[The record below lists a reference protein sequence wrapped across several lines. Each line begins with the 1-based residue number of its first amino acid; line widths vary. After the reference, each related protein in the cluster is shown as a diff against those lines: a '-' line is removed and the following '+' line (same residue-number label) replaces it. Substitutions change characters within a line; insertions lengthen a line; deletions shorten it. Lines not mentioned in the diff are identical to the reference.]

1 MGTAAA
7 DRHPVVRRRPSARRG
22 AVGALV
28 RRAFA
33 DGRIRTICFAYL
45 FAALAYIQP
54 AGYRTTYPTVSDR
67 LAFAHSF
74 GDNKAVRLFYGVPRD
89 LLTVGGYT
97 AWRVGGTLAIFAA
110 VWGLLAAVR
119 ALRAE
124 EDSGR
129 RELVLAGIVGRRT
142 AYITAL
148 TAVALGIALLWV
160 ACFAALVLARLP
172 AGPSAYLALAVCS
185 VIPVFVGVGAL
196 ASQLAPTR
204 RLATELSAAVLGL
217 SFVVRVVAD
226 TSGGL
231 GGLRW
236 ASPLGWVEELRPFTG
251 ARPAVLLLPAAVS
264 AGLLVISGWLA
275 VRRDVGDAV
284 LRAHD
289 TAKPRFTLLSS
300 PSALAL
306 RAERV
311 SLMIWAV
318 SLSAFALIIGVIA
331 ASVSSAG
338 ISKSLE
344 RELAKLGSGSILTPR
359 GYIGFTSIFFVL
371 TLSLFA
377 CAQIGAAR
385 HEEAEQQLETQLALP
400 VSRTRWLVGRCGLAL
415 AGLVLLSVCVGV
427 CGWIGTASQGVGLSL
442 SRMLLF
448 GVNALPTAVLFL
460 GFAALAYGLLPR
472 ASSGIAYGL
481 VVLAFVW
488 ELFGAL
494 LGAPRWLV
502 DMTPFEHVGLVP
514 ATAFRPVSA
523 VVMLVLGVLAGSAGV
538 VAFRRRDILGA

>member
-7 DRHPVVRRRPSARRG
+7 DRHPLVRRRPAAERG
-22 AVGALV
+22 PVGALV

-33 DGRIRTICFAYL
+33 DGRIRTITFAYL

-54 AGYRTTYPTVSDR
+54 ASYRTTYPTLSDR

-129 RELVLAGIVGRRT
+129 RELVLAGIVSRRM
-142 AYITAL
+142 AYVTAL
-148 TAVALGIALLWV
+148 TAVALGIVLLWV

-217 SFVVRVVAD
+217 SFVLRVVAD
-226 TSGGL
+226 TSSGL

-236 ASPLGWVEELRPFTG
+236 LSPLGWVEELRPFTG

-300 PSALAL
+300 PTGLAL
-306 RAERV
+306 RAERL
-311 SLMIWAV
+311 SLMIWTV
-318 SLSAFALIIGVIA
+318 SLGAFALIIGVISE
-331 ASVSSAG
+331 SVSSAG
-338 ISKSLE
+338 ISKNLE

-400 VSRTRWLVGRCGLAL
+400 VGRTRWLVGRCGLAL

-427 CGWIGTASQGVGLSL
+427 FGWIGTASQGVDLSL
-442 SRMLLF
+442 SRMLLS

-460 GFAALAYGLLPR
+460 GLAALAYGLLPR

-481 VVLAFVW
+481 VIVAFVW

-494 LGAPRWLV
+494 LGAPKWLV
-502 DMTPFEHVGLVP
+502 DLTPFEHVGLVP

-523 VVMLVLGVLAGSAGV
+523 VVMLGLGVLAGAAGV

>member
-7 DRHPVVRRRPSARRG
+7 EHRRLARRRPAARRG
-22 AVGALV
+22 PAGALV

-54 AGYRTTYPTVSDR
+54 ASYRTTYPTLSDR
-67 LAFAHSF
+67 LAFARSF

-110 VWGLLAAVR
+110 IWGLLAAVR

-129 RELVLAGIVGRRT
+129 RELVLAGIVSRRM
-142 AYITAL
+142 AYVTAL
-148 TAVALGIALLWV
+148 AAVAVGAALLWV

-204 RLATELSAAVLGL
+204 RLATELSAAVLGI
-217 SFVVRVVAD
+217 SFVLRVVAD
-226 TSGGL
+226 TSSAL
-231 GGLRW
+231 GALRW
-236 ASPLGWVEELRPFTG
+236 VSPLGWVEELRPFTG
-251 ARPAVLLLPAAVS
+251 ARPVVLLAPLAVSAVLLCT
-264 AGLLVISGWLA
+264 SGRIA

-289 TAKPRFTLLSS
+289 TAKPRLALLST
-300 PSALAL
+300 PTGYAL
-306 RAERV
+306 RAERL
-311 SLMIWAV
+311 SLIIWTA
-318 SLSAFALIIGVIA
+318 SLGAFALIIGVISK
-331 ASVSSAG
+331 SVSSAG
-338 ISKSLE
+338 ISKNLQ
-344 RELAKLGSGSILTPR
+344 RELEKLGSGSILTPR

-371 TLSLFA
+371 ALSLFA

-415 AGLVLLSVCVGV
+415 GGLVLLSVCVGV
-427 CGWIGTASQGVGLSL
+427 CGWIGATSQGVGLSL
-442 SRMLLF
+442 SRMLLS
-448 GVNALPTAVLFL
+448 GLNTLPTAVVFL
-460 GFAALAYGLLPR
+460 GLAALAYGLLPR
-472 ASSGIAYGL
+472 ASGPVAYGL
-481 VVLAFVW
+481 VIVAFLW

-494 LGAPRWLV
+494 LGAPGWLV
-502 DMTPFEHVGLVP
+502 DITPFEHVGLVP

-523 VVMLVLGVLAGSAGV
+523 VVMLGIGVLAGAAGV

>member
-1 MGTAAA
+1 MATAAA
-7 DRHPVVRRRPSARRG
+7 DHHPVLRRRPAAQRG
-22 AVGALV
+22 PVSALV
-28 RRAFA
+28 SRAFA
-33 DGRIRTICFAYL
+33 DGRIRTISFAYL

-54 AGYRTTYPTVSDR
+54 AGYRTTYPTPSDR

-196 ASQLAPTR
+196 ASQLAPNR

-217 SFVVRVVAD
+217 SFVLRVVAD
-226 TSGGL
+226 TSSGL

-300 PSALAL
+300 PTGFAL

-318 SLSAFALIIGVIA
+318 SLSAFALIIGVIS
-331 ASVSSAG
+331 ASVSTAG
-338 ISKSLE
+338 VSKNLE

-371 TLSLFA
+371 D
-377 CAQIGAAR
+377 AQ
-385 HEEAEQQLETQLALP
+385 P
-400 VSRTRWLVGRCGLAL
+400 VR
-415 AGLVLLSVCVGV
+415 VCPDRRS
-427 CGWIGTASQGVGLSL
+427 AS
-442 SRMLLF
+442 
-448 GVNALPTAVLFL
+448 
-460 GFAALAYGLLPR
+460 
-472 ASSGIAYGL
+472 
-481 VVLAFVW
+481 
-488 ELFGAL
+488 
-494 LGAPRWLV
+494 
-502 DMTPFEHVGLVP
+502 
-514 ATAFRPVSA
+514 
-523 VVMLVLGVLAGSAGV
+523 
-538 VAFRRRDILGA
+538 

>member
-1 MGTAAA
+1 MGAAA
-7 DRHPVVRRRPSARRG
+7 AERHSALRRRPAARRG
-22 AVGALV
+22 PVGALV
-28 RRAFA
+28 RRGFA
-33 DGRIRTICFAYL
+33 DGRIRTISFAYL

-54 AGYRTTYPTVSDR
+54 ASYRTTYPTLSDR

-74 GDNKAVRLFYGVPRD
+74 GDNKAVRLFYGVPHD

-119 ALRAE
+119 ALRTE

-129 RELVLAGIVGRRT
+129 RELVLAGIVSRRM
-142 AYITAL
+142 AYLTAL
-148 TAVALGIALLWV
+148 AAVALGAALLWV

-204 RLATELSAAVLGL
+204 RLATELSAAVLGI
-217 SFVVRVVAD
+217 SFVLRVVAD
-226 TSGGL
+226 TSNGF

-236 ASPLGWVEELRPFTG
+236 VSPLGWVEELRPFTG

-264 AGLLVISGWLA
+264 VGLLVLSGWLA

-284 LRAHD
+284 LSAHD
-289 TAKPRFTLLSS
+289 AAPPRLRLLSS
-300 PSALAL
+300 PSRFAL
-306 RAERV
+306 RAEALSLVIWTV
-311 SLMIWAV
+311 SV
-318 SLSAFALIIGVIA
+318 SAFALIIGVISR
-331 ASVSSAG
+331 SVSSAG
-338 ISKSLE
+338 ISKNLE

-377 CAQIGAAR
+377 CAQISAAR

-415 AGLVLLSVCVGV
+415 AGLVLLSSCVGV
-427 CGWIGTASQGVGLSL
+427 FGWIGTASEGVEVSL
-442 SRMLLF
+442 SRMLLS

-460 GFAALAYGLLPR
+460 GLAALAYGLLPR
-472 ASSGIAYGL
+472 ASGGIAYGL
-481 VVLAFVW
+481 VILAFVW
-488 ELFGAL
+488 ELFGSL

-502 DMTPFEHVGLVP
+502 DITPFEHVGLVP

-523 VVMLVLGVLAGSAGV
+523 VVMLAIGGVAAVAGV
-538 VAFRRRDILGA
+538 AAFRRRDILGA

>member
-7 DRHPVVRRRPSARRG
+7 ERHPVLRRRPAAQRG
-22 AVGALV
+22 PVGALV

-33 DGRIRTICFAYL
+33 DGRIRTISFAYL

-54 AGYRTTYPTVSDR
+54 ASYRTTYPTPSDR

-129 RELVLAGIVGRRT
+129 RELVLAGIVSRRT

-217 SFVVRVVAD
+217 SFVLRVVAD
-226 TSGGL
+226 TSSGL

-251 ARPAVLLLPAAVS
+251 ATTGRPAAAGRRERRFARHLRMARRPARRGRRGPARARRREAAFHAAVVTDRVRAARRAPQS
-264 AGLLVISGWLA
+264 DDLGGELERVRAHH
-275 VRRDVGDAV
+275 RRDLCERVHGRDLEEPGTRAREARQRLDPHPPGLHRV
-284 LRAHD
+284 YLDLLRAD
-289 TAKPRFTLLSS
+289 AQPVRVC
-300 PSALAL
+300 PDRRSA
-306 RAERV
+306 
-311 SLMIWAV
+311 S
-318 SLSAFALIIGVIA
+318 
-331 ASVSSAG
+331 
-338 ISKSLE
+338 
-344 RELAKLGSGSILTPR
+344 
-359 GYIGFTSIFFVL
+359 
-371 TLSLFA
+371 
-377 CAQIGAAR
+377 
-385 HEEAEQQLETQLALP
+385 
-400 VSRTRWLVGRCGLAL
+400 
-415 AGLVLLSVCVGV
+415 
-427 CGWIGTASQGVGLSL
+427 
-442 SRMLLF
+442 
-448 GVNALPTAVLFL
+448 
-460 GFAALAYGLLPR
+460 
-472 ASSGIAYGL
+472 
-481 VVLAFVW
+481 
-488 ELFGAL
+488 
-494 LGAPRWLV
+494 
-502 DMTPFEHVGLVP
+502 
-514 ATAFRPVSA
+514 
-523 VVMLVLGVLAGSAGV
+523 
-538 VAFRRRDILGA
+538 